1 MKKRRWFMPVW
12 VIVVLF
18 GACAST
24 LNEDDRL
31 SEQGF
36 QELSVRNYREA
47 ERLLE
52 EALSLNSENPYALL
66 NMGVVYQNT
75 GRIEKAREMYEKVI
89 ALAPEDTVAVSN
101 KSSAIGKTLADLA
114 RENLIILEK
123 QKTKAEV
130 AAQELVREP
139 VSAPL
144 QEELPSE
151 PEEQFSAV
159 SETAMLEGEETVPIE
174 PPQAAEQL
182 EEASISEVKEGYY
195 VTQKGDS
202 LSIIAEYSEVYGD
215 SLKWPSLLRLN
226 IHEFDESEI
235 SKDFQN
241 KELAEGRELK
251 FVTPREAEE
260 NLTKLGRKRWAV
272 NVLSVQRPASIPLYV
287 FRLARNGFHTYI
299 TEAEVNGKEWTR
311 LRVGFFEDHEE
322 ARRNAEMIG
331 SLLSTTV
338 EPMAVKISDPELD
351 RFGGY

>member
-24 LNEDDRL
+24 LTEDDRL

-75 GRIEKAREMYEKVI
+75 GRIEKAREMYERVI
-89 ALAPEDTVAVSN
+89 ALAPEDTATVSN

-123 QKTKAEV
+123 QKTKAEA
-130 AAQELVREP
+130 AAQELIREP

-144 QEELPSE
+144 QEEMPSE
-151 PEEQFSAV
+151 PEEEISAV
-159 SETAMLEGEETVPIE
+159 SETTKLEREETVPIE
-174 PPQAAEQL
+174 PPPAAEQL
-182 EEASISEVKEGYY
+182 EEASISEVKEGHY

-215 SLKWPSLLRLN
+215 PLKWPSLLRLN
-226 IHEFDESEI
+226 MDEFDESEI
-235 SKDFQN
+235 SKGFQD